1 MECYFRNDGSWR
13 AGTTGE
19 STHLNHQSSPEHI
32 TDLTCNLTAGGD
44 DLGAEATADWSAGVK
59 RLYSGRISTR
69 RTPSSQLPGAGTIQS
84 GSLMQFAEG
93 DVVLPK
99 VGHETKPYHT

>member
-44 DLGAEATADWSAGVK
+44 DLRAEATADWSAGGQG
-59 RLYSGRISTR
+59 LHSGRIPSR
-69 RTPSSQLPGAGTIQS
+69 RPPSSQLPGAGTVQS
-84 GSLMQFAEG
+84 KSLMQFAEG
-93 DVVLPK
+93 DVPLGDNK
-99 VGHETKPYHT
+99 DS